1 MSVVDDLVS
10 AIESIVKGRVDE
22 YSVKVVRS
30 RSVMVKLA
38 KGEISVTQSWDDLGV
53 GLYIARDGKIAVLEY
68 ETSDPR
74 EAISRSVE
82 LIDKLEK
89 SPLYAPLP
97 DASGEE
103 LSFVDPRVKEIAESG
118 DASGLISDL
127 GLEELGEVAGMIEA
141 SYWEKRLVTSKGADF
156 GEEGTSFEGYLRA
169 FRGEASGQWS
179 WVSTSYDVGLASRA
193 VEKAVELAEECSKLP
208 AENPEPGRYRVLL
221 SPMIAGNLIET
232 AARSLSAGAVF
243 FGFSYFADK
252 KPGER
257 VASEVFSLRETP
269 RDSSL
274 PFFAGFDDEGVATR
288 DKELISRGILKTFLH
303 NTKTAKLMGAQT
315 TGNAGWVLP
324 RLFNLHVEPGD
335 LSDGELFDALGNG
348 LYFTNNWY
356 TRFQNY
362 PQGQFSTVTRDA
374 AFIVKNGKPVAC
386 TKRLRIS
393 DTMPSLLSSIEAL
406 GKGLWQIKW
415 WEVDVPTRLPHII
428 VSDLGISRPSL
439 EGGPRL

>member
-1 MSVVDDLVS
+1 MSVVDELVS
-10 AIESIVKGRVDE
+10 SIESIVESRVDE
-22 YSVKVVRS
+22 YSVKVARS
-30 RSVMVKLA
+30 RSIMVKLA
-38 KGEISVTQSWDDLGV
+38 KGDISVTQSWDDLGV
-53 GLYIARDGKIAVLEY
+53 GLYIAKDGKMAVLEY

-74 EAISRSVE
+74 EAISRSVG

-97 DASGEE
+97 EASGEE
-103 LSFVDPRVKEIAESG
+103 LSFVDPVIKEIAETG
-118 DASGLISDL
+118 DASRLVSDL
-127 GLEELGEVAGMIEA
+127 GLDGLGEAAGMIEV
-141 SYWEKRLVTSKGADF
+141 SYWEKRLVTSRGADF
-156 GEEGTSFEGYLRA
+156 REEGTSFEGYLRV
-169 FRGEASGQWS
+169 FRGDSSGQWS
-179 WVSTSYDVGLASRA
+179 WVSTRYDTGLARRA
-193 VEKAVELAEECSKLP
+193 IEKAVELAEECSKLP
-208 AENPEPGRYRVLL
+208 AETPEPGRYRVLL
-221 SPMIAGNLIET
+221 SPMIAGNLLET
-232 AARSLSAGAVF
+232 TARSLSAGAVF

-257 VASEVFSLRETP
+257 VASEALSIREVP
-269 RDSSL
+269 RDLSL

-288 DKELISRGILKTFLH
+288 DKDLISGGILRTFLH

-315 TGNAGWVLP
+315 TGNAGWILP
-324 RLFNLHVEPGD
+324 RIFNLHVEPGD
-335 LSDGELFDALGNG
+335 VPDEELLEALGDG

-374 AFIVKNGKPVAC
+374 SFVVRKGRPTAC

-406 GKGLWQIKW
+406 GRRLWQIKW

-428 VSDLGISRPSL
+428 VSSLGISRPSI
-439 EGGPRL
+439 